1 MNQLPLMLVLS
12 ATLLGCASTGEG
24 VASRAAGVPN
34 GCVQTKD
41 FSPSDQQTAPTTN
54 SIQVQ
59 RITPEAG
66 TTVQR
71 STLLVADLAYTVKD
85 FDSGKF
91 LIFAQFDT
99 NQKGRSTDGNFNNY
113 LSLKY
118 PSGAFRL
125 CYPMIHIWSVPDL
138 KKPLSVRFVLNKI
151 DDPHHNHVIAS
162 TERFSFD
169 SN

>member
-1 MNQLPLMLVLS
+1 M
-12 ATLLGCASTGEG
+12 
-24 VASRAAGVPN
+24 
-34 GCVQTKD
+34 QTND
-41 FSPSDQQTAPTTN
+41 YSPSDQQTASTTN
-54 SIQVQ
+54 TIQVQ

-66 TTVQR
+66 TTVQK

-99 NQKGRSTDGNFNNY
+99 NQKGRSTDGKFDSYQN
-113 LSLKY
+113 LKY
-118 PSGAFRL
+118 PGGTFRL
-125 CYPMIHIWSVPDL
+125 CFPMVDIWSVPDL

-151 DDPHHNHVIAS
+151 DSPHHNHVIAS
-162 TERFSFD
+162 TDRFSFD